1 MRIRNGI
8 VTTLHAYSADSEFT
22 NVLKGRYI
30 TNVINNNVIVLDN
43 DMHLHIQIDNSR
55 TFIQYINV
63 WGKPDARIR
72 SAYLEPDDETTVN
85 LTSSSLETLQTYTL
99 SVDING
105 VEYPVFKIVQ
115 NDELYT
121 PDIFTITAYA
131 NQDVYVEAYVDRYL
145 RGAQFPYPS

>member
-43 DMHLHIQIDNSR
+43 DMHLHIQIDTQR

-72 SAYLEPDDETTVN
+72 HVSLN
-85 LTSSSLETLQTYTL
+85 LMMKQ
-99 SVDING
+99 
-105 VEYPVFKIVQ
+105 Q
-115 NDELYT
+115 
-121 PDIFTITAYA
+121 
-131 NQDVYVEAYVDRYL
+131 
-145 RGAQFPYPS
+145 